1 MRSLDPIDAVGE
13 DLVDYVV
20 KPNFRTLGRRFGKGT
35 PAVAAAI
42 RAADPAALAAELRS
56 AGKVT
61 VEVDGNPVALGPDDV
76 IVTQTPRTGWT
87 VAAEGG
93 ETVGIE
99 VDITPELRREG
110 LAREV
115 IRLIQDARKSD
126 GLQVSDRITV
136 RWEAGR
142 PGPGRRPDRARAAH
156 RQRGAGR

>member
-1 MRSLDPIDAVGE
+1 
-13 DLVDYVV
+13 
-20 KPNFRTLGRRFGKGT
+20 
-35 PAVAAAI
+35 
-42 RAADPAALAAELRS
+42 
-56 AGKVT
+56 
-61 VEVDGNPVALGPDDV
+61 V

-126 GLQVSDRITV
+126 GLHVSDRITV
-136 RWEAGR
+136 HWEASD
-142 PGPGRRPDRARAAH
+142 PGLAAALTEHGQLIAGEVLADEFGPATPADTDPAGGAHQHAEPDLGLTFWLARA
-156 RQRGAGR
+156 